1 MRRGHV
7 LALIAAAAGVA
18 LTLSLGNWQMRR
30 GDAKQALQAE
40 WDAAQRGAPVQLDS
54 QAALDEVANSLP
66 RRVRLRGSFVTATV
80 YLDNRMRESVA
91 GFDVVGAVSIGT
103 GLPLVAVDRGWAA
116 RDPRDR
122 ARLPAAPTPDGEA
135 VIDGLA
141 VAGMPRLLELGN
153 EPERRIPGIWQ
164 NLDLDDF
171 ERLLG
176 QRVARFVVRQT
187 SESPDGLRRD
197 RPQPALGVDK
207 HRGYAL
213 QWYSLAA
220 LIAVLTGWFGLRGLR

>member
-1 MRRGHV
+1 
-7 LALIAAAAGVA
+7 
-18 LTLSLGNWQMRR
+18 
-30 GDAKQALQAE
+30 
-40 WDAAQRGAPVQLDS
+40 
-54 QAALDEVANSLP
+54 
-66 RRVRLRGSFVTATV
+66 
-80 YLDNRMRESVA
+80 MRESVA
-91 GFDVVGAVSIGT
+91 GFDVVGAVSIGS

-116 RDPRDR
+116 RDPQDR
-122 ARLPAAPTPDGEA
+122 ARLPVAPTPDGEA
-135 VIDGLA
+135 VIEGLA

-176 QRVARFVVRQT
+176 RRIARFVVRQT
-187 SESPDGLRRD
+187 SETPDGLRRD